1 MWSVLPRLQVRK
13 TRCSSRKKRRQE
25 CRKGLVLLSYEQERF
40 DARLPERYAC
50 PMDIARAQESL
61 RAAELCLQ
69 TGLVNSAVSRA
80 YYAMF
85 QAAQVALEQ
94 EGIRRATWSHP
105 SLQATFTTELIHR
118 RKRYA
123 AMFRDYLSAALV
135 VRQAADYGRAGVSQ
149 KIAQRHVRRAAL
161 FVTAVREVLDA

>member
-1 MWSVLPRLQVRK
+1 
-13 TRCSSRKKRRQE
+13 
-25 CRKGLVLLSYEQERF
+25 
-40 DARLPERYAC
+40 
-50 PMDIARAQESL
+50 
-61 RAAELCLQ
+61 
-69 TGLVNSAVSRA
+69 VNSAVSRA

-94 EGIRRATWSHP
+94 EGIRRPAWSHP

-135 VRQAADYGRAGVSQ
+135 VRQAADYGWTGMSH
-149 KIAQRHVRRAAL
+149 KIAQRQVRRATL
-161 FVTAVREVLDA
+161 FVTAVREVLNV

>member
-1 MWSVLPRLQVRK
+1 M
-13 TRCSSRKKRRQE
+13 
-25 CRKGLVLLSYEQERF
+25 LLSYEQERF
-40 DARLPERYAC
+40 DARLPEQYAC

-94 EGIRRATWSHP
+94 EGFRRRLES
-105 SLQATFTTELIHR
+105 SQLQATFTTELIHR

-135 VRQAADYGRAGVSQ
+135 VRQAADYGRAGVSH

-161 FVTAVREVLDA
+161 FVTAVRRCSMHDAPVIPP